1 MAAEVVPLH
10 PEGGHAAG
18 LMTVNEVAAIL
29 RASTSWVY
37 RRTYDKHN
45 PLPCLKLHGVVRF
58 RLADIEAWLDA
69 HQRSTTPQPV
79 ARVVLGKPALPTSG
93 GGW

>member
-1 MAAEVVPLH
+1 MTAEFVPLH
-10 PEGGHAAG
+10 LDTGYAAG
-18 LMTVNEVAAIL
+18 LMTVNEVAALL

-45 PLPCLKLHGVVRF
+45 PLPCLKLHGAVRF

-69 HQRSTTPQPV
+69 HQRSAMPQPV
-79 ARVVLGKPALPTSG
+79 GRVVLGKPRVI
-93 GGW
+93 